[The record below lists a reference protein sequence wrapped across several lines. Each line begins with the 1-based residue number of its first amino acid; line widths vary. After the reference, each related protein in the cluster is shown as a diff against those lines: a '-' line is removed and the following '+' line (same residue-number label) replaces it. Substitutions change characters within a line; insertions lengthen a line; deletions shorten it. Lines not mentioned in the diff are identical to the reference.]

1 MVTRLIGPD
10 SNFATLMPIALRTR
24 RVMLSLHECL
34 AWTRLLHD
42 TVIQERNFKIV
53 TLVPTLTTT
62 VAHRTMLD
70 LAIIA
75 RRKTNDNKTVSFIV
89 PIMANAATS
98 PLAESDLLMNHIVD
112 QELHNRRI
120 VSETL
125 QRAAQALI
133 IAVLRL
139 LVRISSPTSNALHRN
154 RVLRPQPLP
163 DNQPTDRHVL
173 HLLILLLVMTV
184 NIWTCDRPMLATVG
198 MIQLRT
204 LALEFRTMMSS
215 DGNLRTTGHRPL
227 LQTRLKRISV
237 LPTLPRSSETK

>member
-1 MVTRLIGPD
+1 MPNVTRIRR
-10 SNFATLMPIALRTR
+10 ATL
-24 RVMLSLHECL
+24 SLIECL
-34 AWTRLLHD
+34 AWIRLLHD
-42 TVIQERNFKIV
+42 TVIQEKNIKIV
-53 TLVPTLTTT
+53 TLVPTLTKT

-125 QRAAQALI
+125 QRDAPAQI

-139 LVRISSPTSNALHRN
+139 LVRI
-154 RVLRPQPLP
+154 
-163 DNQPTDRHVL
+163 
-173 HLLILLLVMTV
+173 
-184 NIWTCDRPMLATVG
+184 
-198 MIQLRT
+198 
-204 LALEFRTMMSS
+204 
-215 DGNLRTTGHRPL
+215 
-227 LQTRLKRISV
+227 
-237 LPTLPRSSETK
+237 